1 MIPAAIFAHC
11 NVKLEASALGKGQP
25 LLQVISHQ
33 FRHLLATQ
41 HGRLFS
47 FKEFLQHVAELRS
60 GATKQY
66 ASAGL
71 ADLQNVTQLVRLR
84 SSEVAKREGCRVGTQ
99 IEFVRRVIRA
109 PARRP
114 PVLPAPDGPYPSSD
128 EVRILRWPR
137 ARNGG
142 PTSDTCIAMVRP
154 TGVTRHEYP
163 RRSLHRIGATTASG
177 STEVSMSES
186 SGEVIDIERAVK
198 ARYSRAAKAPEAS
211 LCCPTSYDPTLLVS
225 SCSGALR

>member
-1 MIPAAIFAHC
+1 MVGYSRSR
-11 NVKLEASALGKGQP
+11 NS
-25 LLQVISHQ
+25 SS
-33 FRHLLATQ
+33 T
-41 HGRLFS
+41 
-47 FKEFLQHVAELRS
+47 LRS
-60 GATKQY
+60 F
-66 ASAGL
+66 
-71 ADLQNVTQLVRLR
+71 D
-84 SSEVAKREGCRVGTQ
+84 
-99 IEFVRRVIRA
+99 
-109 PARRP
+109 PARRSSTRRPVSQTSRTLHNSSDSGP
-114 PVLPAPDGPYPSSD
+114 PRSRSVRAVGLVRKLNSSAGSSAPPPDGRQYFQHLMGRTRPQI